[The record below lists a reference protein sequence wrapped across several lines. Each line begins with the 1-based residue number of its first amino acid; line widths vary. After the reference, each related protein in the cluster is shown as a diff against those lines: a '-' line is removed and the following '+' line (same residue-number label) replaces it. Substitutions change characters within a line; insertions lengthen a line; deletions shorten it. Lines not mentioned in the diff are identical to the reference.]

1 MAHHL
6 AEIGHNVSLWSK
18 FESEVAR
25 IQKNY
30 THPFI
35 DELSLNPSIRLT
47 SELNGKILES
57 EYIVIAIPSHFVR
70 DLMKELS
77 EMGLMNQTFVILS
90 KGIENN
96 SLLTMSEV
104 VKDTGKV
111 EDNKIVTLYG
121 PSHAEEVALGMP
133 TTLVSACIDELVAKN
148 VQQLFSSPTLRIYS
162 NTDIRGVELGGSLKN
177 VFAIAA
183 GICDGIGF
191 GDNTKATL
199 MTRGMFEMTR
209 LGVAMGA
216 KRETFQG
223 LSGIGDVIV
232 TCLSKHSRNR
242 FVGEKIGQGQKLSQI
257 LDSMNMVAEG
267 VKMAKSVHQLKM
279 KYNIEMPIS
288 DAVYNILFE
297 DEDPKQAVS
306 NLMTRGLISEN

>member
-1 MAHHL
+1 L
-6 AEIGHNVSLWSK
+6 AELGHNVSLWSK
-18 FESEVAR
+18 FEKEIAQIMDS
-25 IQKNY
+25 Y

-35 DELSLNPSIRLT
+35 KELSLNQSISLSSDLIKT
-47 SELNGKILES
+47 IQNT

-70 DLMKELS
+70 ALIIELI
-77 EMGLMNQTFVILS
+77 EIGLNNQTFIILS

-96 SLLTMSEV
+96 SLLTMSQV
-104 VKDTGKV
+104 VMDAAEIPSSQV
-111 EDNKIVTLYG
+111 VTLYG

-133 TTLVSACIDELVAKN
+133 TTLVSACADEIQAMT

-183 GICDGIGF
+183 GICDGIGY
-191 GDNTKATL
+191 GDNIKAAL

-216 KRETFQG
+216 KKETFQG

-232 TCLSKHSRNR
+232 TCLSQHSRNR
-242 FVGEKIGQGQKLSQI
+242 YVGEMIGKGQKLSHV
-257 LDSMNMVAEG
+257 LDDMKMVAEG
-267 VKMAKSVHQLKM
+267 VKMAKSVHQLKI
-279 KYNIEMPIS
+279 KFDIEMPIS
-288 DAVYNILFE
+288 EAVYNILFN
-297 DEDPKQAVS
+297 DEDPKTAVTI
-306 NLMTRGLISEN
+306 LMTRGLVSES

>member
-1 MAHHL
+1 M
-6 AEIGHNVSLWSK
+6 ILWSK
-18 FESEVAR
+18 FDSEIAQIQES
-25 IQKNY
+25 Y

-35 DELSLNPSIRLT
+35 VELTLNPNIRLT
-47 SELNGKILES
+47 SELNENILDS
-57 EYIVIAIPSHFVR
+57 DYIVIAIPSHFVR
-70 DLMKELS
+70 DLMKKLFD
-77 EMGLMNQTFVILS
+77 MGLSNQTFVILS
-90 KGIENN
+90 KGIEND
-96 SLLTMSEV
+96 SLLTMSQV
-104 VKDTGKV
+104 VKDAGNID
-111 EDNKIVTLYG
+111 DNNIVTLYG
-121 PSHAEEVALGMP
+121 PSHAEEVALEMP
-133 TTLVSACIDELVAKN
+133 TTLVSACIDEAKAKN
-148 VQQLFSSPTLRIYS
+148 VQQLFSSPALRIYS
-162 NTDIRGVELGGSLKN
+162 NTDIQGVELGGSLKN

-191 GDNTKATL
+191 GDNTKAAL

-242 FVGEKIGQGQKLSQI
+242 FVGEKIGQGQSLQQI
-257 LDSMNMVAEG
+257 LDGMNMVAEG

-279 KYNIEMPIS
+279 KYDIEMPIS
-288 DAVYNILFE
+288 EAVYNILFKN
-297 DEDPKQAVS
+297 EDPKQAVT

>member
-1 MAHHL
+1 M
-6 AEIGHNVSLWSK
+6 ILWSK
-18 FESEVAR
+18 FDSEIAQIQES
-25 IQKNY
+25 Y

-35 DELSLNPSIRLT
+35 VELTLNPNIRLT
-47 SELNGKILES
+47 SELNENILDS
-57 EYIVIAIPSHFVR
+57 DYIVIAIPSHFVR
-70 DLMKELS
+70 DLMKKLFD
-77 EMGLMNQTFVILS
+77 MGLSNQTFVILS
-90 KGIENN
+90 KGIEND
-96 SLLTMSEV
+96 SLLTMSQV
-104 VKDTGKV
+104 VKDAGNV
-111 EDNKIVTLYG
+111 DDNNIVTLYG
-121 PSHAEEVALGMP
+121 PSHAEEVALEMP
-133 TTLVSACIDELVAKN
+133 TTLVSACIDEAKAIN
-148 VQQLFSSPTLRIYS
+148 VQQLFSSPTLRLYS
-162 NTDIRGVELGGSLKN
+162 NTDILGVELGGSLKN

-191 GDNTKATL
+191 GDNTKAAL

-242 FVGEKIGQGQKLSQI
+242 FVGEKIGQGQSLQQI
-257 LDSMNMVAEG
+257 LDGMNMVAEG

-279 KYNIEMPIS
+279 KYDIEMPIS
-288 DAVYNILFE
+288 EAVYNILFKN
-297 DEDPKQAVS
+297 EDPKQAVT

>member
-1 MAHHL
+1 M
-6 AEIGHNVSLWSK
+6 ILWSK
-18 FESEVAR
+18 FDSEIAQIQES
-25 IQKNY
+25 Y

-35 DELSLNPSIRLT
+35 VELTLNPNIRLT
-47 SELNGKILES
+47 SELNENILDS
-57 EYIVIAIPSHFVR
+57 DYIVIAIPSHFVR
-70 DLMKELS
+70 DLMKKLFD
-77 EMGLMNQTFVILS
+77 MGLSNQTFVILS
-90 KGIENN
+90 KGIEND
-96 SLLTMSEV
+96 SLLTMSQV
-104 VKDTGKV
+104 VKDAGKV
-111 EDNKIVTLYG
+111 DDNNIVTLYG
-121 PSHAEEVALGMP
+121 PSHAEEVALEMP
-133 TTLVSACIDELVAKN
+133 TTLVSACIDEAKAKN
-148 VQQLFSSPTLRIYS
+148 VQQLFSSPTLRLYS
-162 NTDIRGVELGGSLKN
+162 NTDILGVELGGSLKN

-191 GDNTKATL
+191 GDNTKAAL

-242 FVGEKIGQGQKLSQI
+242 FVGEKIGQGQSLQQI
-257 LDSMNMVAEG
+257 LDGMNMVAEG

-279 KYNIEMPIS
+279 KYDIEMPIS
-288 DAVYNILFE
+288 EAVYNILFKN
-297 DEDPKQAVS
+297 EDPKQAVT